1 MRNGVSRPGRAVPS
15 NLTFL
20 AVVATLALSAA
31 LAAQATQAP
40 PAPRKAP
47 ADTAAALPSARAIV
61 DKFIEATGGRMAI
74 LSHKSTRVSGTMS
87 IAGSGMSGAIE
98 VLNAKPNLS
107 LVRVTIPGIGE
118 ILDGFDGTTGWM
130 LSPVT
135 GPMVY
140 QGKELADRK
149 FDADYYGDLHDPSRY
164 SSMRTV
170 EKMTFEGRPCYKVSL
185 MRVGGGEDSEFYDVA
200 TGLKAGS
207 IMSRTTPMG
216 EVSSTT
222 VLKDY
227 RKFGDLLLPTVMSQ
241 SSMGA
246 KQDVTVT
253 AVEYDKLPPSAFE
266 APAQI
271 RALIK

>member
-1 MRNGVSRPGRAVPS
+1 MRNCVSRPGRAVPS
-15 NLTFL
+15 NLMFL
-20 AVVATLALSAA
+20 ALAATLAIAPPLD
-31 LAAQATQAP
+31 AQTAQTP
-40 PAPRKAP
+40 PAPRKVP
-47 ADTAAALPSARAIV
+47 ADTAAALPSARSIV
-61 DKFIEATGGRMAI
+61 DKFIVATGGRTAI
-74 LSHKSTRVSGTMS
+74 LAHTSTRVSGTMS

-107 LVRVTIPGIGE
+107 LVKVTIPGIGE

-130 LSPVT
+130 LSPVM

-170 EKMTFEGRPCYKVSL
+170 EETTFEGRPCYKVSL
-185 MRVGGGEDSEFYDVA
+185 TRVGGGEDIELYDVA

-207 IMSRTTPMG
+207 IMSRATPMG

-222 VLKDY
+222 VLSEYK
-227 RKFGDLLLPTVMSQ
+227 KFGDLLLPTVMSQ
-241 SSMGA
+241 SSMGTR
-246 KQDVTVT
+246 QDVTVT
-253 AVEYDKLPPSAFE
+253 TVEYDKVPPSAFE

>member
-1 MRNGVSRPGRAVPS
+1 MRNCVSRPGRAVPS
-15 NLTFL
+15 NLMFL
-20 AVVATLALSAA
+20 ALAATLAIAPPLE
-31 LAAQATQAP
+31 AQTAQTP
-40 PAPRKAP
+40 PAPRKVP
-47 ADTAAALPSARAIV
+47 ADTAAALPSARSIV
-61 DKFIEATGGRMAI
+61 DKFIVATGGRTAI
-74 LSHKSTRVSGTMS
+74 LAHTSTRVSGTMS

-107 LVRVTIPGIGE
+107 LVKVTIPGIGE

-130 LSPVT
+130 LSPVM

-170 EKMTFEGRPCYKVSL
+170 EKTTFEGRPCYKVSL
-185 MRVGGGEDSEFYDVA
+185 TRVGGGEDIELYDVA

-207 IMSRTTPMG
+207 IMSRATPMG

-222 VLKDY
+222 VLSEYK
-227 RKFGDLLLPTVMSQ
+227 KFGDLLLPTVMSQ
-241 SSMGA
+241 SSMGTR
-246 KQDVTVT
+246 QDVTVT
-253 AVEYDKLPPSAFE
+253 TVEYDKVPPSAFE

>member
-1 MRNGVSRPGRAVPS
+1 MRNCVSRPGRAVPS
-15 NLTFL
+15 NLMFL
-20 AVVATLALSAA
+20 ALAATLAIAPPLD
-31 LAAQATQAP
+31 AQTAQTP
-40 PAPRKAP
+40 PAPRKALRTRRGAP
-47 ADTAAALPSARAIV
+47 FGAVHRRQVHRGDGRTHGHPGPHV
-61 DKFIEATGGRMAI
+61 DPRERH
-74 LSHKSTRVSGTMS
+74 LMS
-87 IAGSGMSGAIE
+87 IAGSGLSGAIE

-107 LVRVTIPGIGE
+107 LVKVTIPGIGE

-130 LSPVT
+130 VSPMT

-170 EKMTFEGRPCYKVSL
+170 EETTFEGRPCYKVSL
-185 MRVGGGEDSEFYDVA
+185 TRVGGGEDIEYYDVA

-207 IMSRTTPMG
+207 IMSRATPMG

-222 VLKDY
+222 VLS
-227 RKFGDLLLPTVMSQ
+227 GA
-241 SSMGA
+241 SSSGLA
-246 KQDVTVT
+246 AADRHEPEQHGGQAEDVTVT
-253 AVEYDKLPPSAFE
+253 TVEYDKVPPSAFE